1 MATTHLNKT
10 ETHRCAEGLY
20 FLDFDK
26 ECKASDKL
34 RLKQHH
40 LTSKSI
46 INNFDGMIAVNKI
59 LVTLQRTLEKKTYCK
74 IASSNMSHLEAHAG
88 LSKLLM
94 KGIFGPYVL

>member
-20 FLDFDK
+20 FLDFGK

-46 INNFDGMIAVNKI
+46 INNFDGTIAVNKM
-59 LVTLQRTLEKKTYCK
+59 LATLQKVNHFETSC
-74 IASSNMSHLEAHAG
+74 
-88 LSKLLM
+88 
-94 KGIFGPYVL
+94 FD